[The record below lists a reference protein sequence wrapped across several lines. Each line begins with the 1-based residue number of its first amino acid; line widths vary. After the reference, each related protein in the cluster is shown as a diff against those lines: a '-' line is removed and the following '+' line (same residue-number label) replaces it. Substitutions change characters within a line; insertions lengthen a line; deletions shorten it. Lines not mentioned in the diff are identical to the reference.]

1 LGFPYQKL
9 NLMNLK
15 LLFYMTLDRN
25 QVPQPGSLLLS
36 EPFLQDENFRRAVVL
51 LCEHEEG
58 SGSIGFVM
66 NKPSILCLGDLIN
79 GIDILDAEVFVGG
92 PVEQNTLHFI
102 YFGVQLMEESKRLG
116 DGVWWG
122 GSFTTLVQLL
132 NSGKLN
138 LSQVRFFL
146 GYSGWSPGQLAEELS
161 EKTWIVYSESFVQE
175 LFENSAEQLWRSL
188 MKRLGGEFEIQSNY
202 PTDPRLN

>member
-1 LGFPYQKL
+1 MKQH
-9 NLMNLK
+9 
-15 LLFYMTLDRN
+15 RN

-36 EPFLQDENFRRAVVL
+36 EPFLQDENFSRAVVL
-51 LCEHEEG
+51 ICEHEEG

-66 NKPSILCLGDLIN
+66 NKPSILNLGDLIN
-79 GIDILDAEVFVGG
+79 GLDLVDAEVFVGG

-102 YFGVQLMEESKRLG
+102 YFGVQLMEESKALG
-116 DGVWWG
+116 NGVWWG
-122 GSFTTLVQLL
+122 GDFKTLVELIIAR
-132 NSGKLN
+132 KLN

-146 GYSGWSPGQLAEELS
+146 GYSGWSSGQLAEELL
-161 EKTWIVYSESFVQE
+161 EHTWIVYSESYVEE
-175 LFENSAEQLWRSL
+175 LFENSAEQLWKSL

>member
-1 LGFPYQKL
+1 
-9 NLMNLK
+9 
-15 LLFYMTLDRN
+15 
-25 QVPQPGSLLLS
+25 
-36 EPFLQDENFRRAVVL
+36 
-51 LCEHEEG
+51 
-58 SGSIGFVM
+58 
-66 NKPSILCLGDLIN
+66 
-79 GIDILDAEVFVGG
+79 
-92 PVEQNTLHFI
+92 
-102 YFGVQLMEESKRLG
+102 LG

-122 GSFTTLVQLL
+122 GGVTTLVQLL

-146 GYSGWSPGQLAEELS
+146 GYSGWSPGQLEEELS

-175 LFENSAEQLWRSL
+175 LFENTAEQLWRSL

>member
-1 LGFPYQKL
+1 
-9 NLMNLK
+9 MNLK
-15 LLFYMTLDRN
+15 LLIYMKQHRN

-66 NKPSILCLGDLIN
+66 NKPSILNLGDLVN
-79 GIDILDAEVFVGG
+79 GLDFLDAEVFVGG

-102 YFGVQLMEESKRLG
+102 YFGVQLMEESKHLG

-122 GSFTTLVQLL
+122 GGFTTLVQLL

-146 GYSGWSPGQLAEELS
+146 GYSGWSPGQLEEELS

-175 LFENSAEQLWRSL
+175 LFENTAEQLWRSL

>member
-1 LGFPYQKL
+1 
-9 NLMNLK
+9 M
-15 LLFYMTLDRN
+15 
-25 QVPQPGSLLLS
+25 PQPGSLLLS
-36 EPFLQDENFRRAVVL
+36 EPFLQDENFGRAVVL

-66 NKPSILCLGDLIN
+66 NKPSILSLGDLIN

-102 YFGVQLMEESKRLG
+102 YFGVQLMEESKPLG
-116 DGVWWG
+116 NGVWWG
-122 GSFTTLVQLL
+122 GDFTALVELI

-146 GYSGWSPGQLAEELS
+146 GYSGWSPGQLADELS
-161 EKTWIVYSESFVQE
+161 EQTWIVYSDSFVQE
-175 LFENSAEQLWRSL
+175 LFENSADQLWRSL